1 MSRMVQVDETG
12 LQVDTIVF
20 QVDEMK
26 IQVDRIGLQVVPNVK
41 SDKFKVKLMEKSRM
55 KMTCKLE
62 DQPFTSK
69 YQLKRIDKD
78 DILKVATTMLE
89 AYKGTVD
96 QQEET
101 IQEAVLEVEKIINDG
116 YGPFIKEA
124 SYWIEL
130 NNEAV
135 AVICINIWNG
145 RPLITEIFTGIN
157 YRRNGFAS
165 ELIKASMDVLNQLGY
180 KEIDLN
186 VTKENL
192 KAVHLYEELG
202 FVQN

>member
-78 DILKVATTMLE
+78 DILKVATSL
-89 AYKGTVD
+89 
-96 QQEET
+96 
-101 IQEAVLEVEKIINDG
+101 
-116 YGPFIKEA
+116 
-124 SYWIEL
+124 
-130 NNEAV
+130 
-135 AVICINIWNG
+135 
-145 RPLITEIFTGIN
+145 
-157 YRRNGFAS
+157 
-165 ELIKASMDVLNQLGY
+165 
-180 KEIDLN
+180 
-186 VTKENL
+186 
-192 KAVHLYEELG
+192 
-202 FVQN
+202 